1 MHSQSSPVRC
11 ALTDVIVV
19 THHQHT
25 AGMELKVSSHG
36 RNSFSCLPST
46 KVQFTCEP
54 SPGADVAAAS
64 PVPAQMWQRRAQS
77 RRRCGRV
84 SHWAGRWPHP
94 RSARSSKGCHR
105 PHCIRRPSR
114 TSAWEEGRGE
124 GTSARAR
131 TCLATS
137 YGRTSFSILYLPM
150 GAGGGRGDTG
160 THACACT
167 NAARTRMGVSDRQR
181 SKNAEERSG
190 GSGRGRKRCGR
201 GQPSGRPGSTLCR
214 RLGGR
219 R

>member
-1 MHSQSSPVRC
+1 VHSQSSPVRC

-84 SHWAGRWPHP
+84 SHWAGRWPRP
-94 RSARSSKGCHR
+94 RSARSSRGCHR
-105 PHCIRRPSR
+105 PHCIRRRARQPGKKGAARAHPRAPGHAWRHRTGEHPSR
-114 TSAWEEGRGE
+114 YYTCQWKPVVGGE
-124 GTSARAR
+124 VPAR
-131 TCLATS
+131 THAHAQTPHAHAWA
-137 YGRTSFSILYLPM
+137 YPIGNGRKM
-150 GAGGGRGDTG
+150 RRNEVAGAAGGASGAD
-160 THACACT
+160 
-167 NAARTRMGVSDRQR
+167 
-181 SKNAEERSG
+181 G
-190 GSGRGRKRCGR
+190 GSQAAAQAVHYAGD
-201 GQPSGRPGSTLCR
+201 
-214 RLGGR
+214 
-219 R
+219 